1 MPSTRVVIIG
11 AGQAGL
17 AVSHLLT
24 AASIDH
30 QVLERGRTAERW
42 RSQRWDSL
50 RLLTPN
56 WMSRL
61 PGWSYRGP
69 DPDGFMP
76 ADEVAGYLAGY
87 AASFDA
93 PVREGTAVLSV
104 RWQGG
109 RHGGRHSGRNSG
121 RHGGRSSGRHGGR
134 SSGPHGGR
142 FLVDTDAGSW
152 VADAVVI
159 ATGFCDEPAVPAVAA
174 GLDPSIHQV
183 TPDRYRNPSEL
194 PVGGVLVVSA
204 SATGVQIADELAAD
218 GRQVMLAV
226 GRHSRLPRRY
236 RGRDIMW
243 WLDRLGVLDRPLDRD
258 RVHRHP
264 EPSLQIVGSGP
275 DVRRHPREV
284 DLPSLSGHGIRLGGR
299 LVGLDGTR
307 ARFADDL
314 GVTAAAADATL
325 TRLLRRID
333 QHIAATGLELTSPAP
348 GRFRRLVVDDATA
361 PDRLDL
367 RAAGIRCV
375 VWATGYRRSYPWLHV
390 PVLDAAGE
398 IRHTAGVTAAPGLV
412 VVGQRWQT
420 RRSSTFLDGVGH
432 DAAIVVDHLLSTV
445 LSGMPAETVR
455 NAS

>member
-24 AASIDH
+24 AASVDH

-76 ADEVAGYLAGY
+76 ADEVAGYLTGY
-87 AASFDA
+87 ASSFDA
-93 PVREGTAVLSV
+93 PVREGPAVLSV

-109 RHGGRHSGRNSG
+109 RHGGRH
-121 RHGGRSSGRHGGR
+121 SGRHGGR

-194 PVGGVLVVSA
+194 PAGGVLVVGA
-204 SATGVQIADELAAD
+204 SATGAQLADELAAD
-218 GRQVMLAV
+218 GREVLMAV
-226 GRHSRLPRRY
+226 GRHTRLPRRY

-243 WLDRLGVLDRPLDRD
+243 WLDSMGVLDRPVDHERI
-258 RVHRHP
+258 HRNP

-275 DVRRHPREV
+275 DARPRDV
-284 DLPSLSGHGIRLGGR
+284 DLPSLQARGIRLRGR
-299 LVGLDGTR
+299 LVGLDGTHVE
-307 ARFADDL
+307 FADDL
-314 GVTAAAADATL
+314 AATAAAADAKLAT
-325 TRLLRRID
+325 LLRRID
-333 QHIAATGLELTSPAP
+333 VHVTATGPEFEVFPP
-348 GRFRRLVVDDATA
+348 GRVRPLVPDSVAA
-361 PDRLDL
+361 PTRLDL
-367 RAAGIRCV
+367 RAAGVRSV
-375 VWATGYRRSYPWLHV
+375 LWATGCRRRYPWLHV

-398 IRHTAGVTAAPGLV
+398 IRHTAGLTAAPGLA

-420 RRSSTFLDGVGH
+420 RRSSTFLDGVRH
-432 DAAIVVDHLLSTV
+432 DAAHVVDHLMTTV
-445 LSGMPAETVR
+445 LMSPALAESVR

>member
-24 AASIDH
+24 AASVDH

-61 PGWSYRGP
+61 PGWSYRGA

-76 ADEVAGYLAGY
+76 AAEVADYLAGY
-87 AASFDA
+87 ATSFDA
-93 PVREGTAVLSV
+93 PVLEGTTVLSV
-104 RWQGG
+104 RRQSVGHSD
-109 RHGGRHSGRNSG
+109 RHSGRHSGRNSG
-121 RHGGRSSGRHGGR
+121 RY
-134 SSGPHGGR
+134 
-142 FLVDTDAGSW
+142 LVDTDAGSW

-174 GLDPSIHQV
+174 GLDRSIHQV

-194 PVGGVLVVSA
+194 PAGGVLVVGA
-204 SATGVQIADELAAD
+204 SATDAQLADELAAD

-226 GRHSRLPRRY
+226 GRHTRLPRRY

-243 WLDRLGVLDRPLDRD
+243 WLDRMGVLDRPVDRE
-258 RVHRHP
+258 RVHRHT
-264 EPSLQIVGSGP
+264 EPSLQIVGSSTKAGN
-275 DVRRHPREV
+275 HPREV
-284 DLPSLSGHGIRLGGR
+284 DLPSLFARGIRLGGR

-307 ARFADDL
+307 VVFADDL
-314 GVTAAAADATL
+314 GVTAGAADAKL
-325 TRLLRRID
+325 ARLLHRID
-333 QHIAATGLELTSPAP
+333 HHITAAGLESEVLRRDPDSAP
-348 GRFRRLVVDDATA
+348 FRPFIADSAGEPT
-361 PDRLDL
+361 RLDL
-367 RAAGIRCV
+367 RAAGFRSVI
-375 VWATGYRRSYPWLHV
+375 WATGYRRSYPWLHV
-390 PVLDAAGE
+390 PVLDAAGD
-398 IRHTAGVTAAPGLV
+398 IRHRSGLTAAPGLV

-445 LSGMPAETVR
+445 LSDMPSETVR